1 MTEKQRQAWEA
12 LRRWMI
18 DTGVTSTAV
27 DAIDALLDDDPHGP
41 VTDEELDAARVDI
54 RARRCRCIADKQP
67 VNPPP
72 DDLPVWYWEKPDE
85 RGMCVARYE
94 QLGPYH
100 HWWPVFVPLDAEP
113 GSVWVL
119 WDDGN
124 VTHSNMGLDLSEGT
138 LDPSRHTFVVPK
150 EEANHE

>member
-1 MTEKQRQAWEA
+1 MTDKERAVFEGLRIFVARDIRTELYNA
-12 LRRWMI
+12 L
-18 DTGVTSTAV
+18 DN
-27 DAIDALLDDDPHGP
+27 LLDGDPHGP

-94 QLGPYH
+94 QLGLYH
-100 HWWPVFVPLDAEP
+100 HWQPCFVPLDATP
-113 GSVWVL
+113 GSTWVL
-119 WDDGN
+119 WDNGD
-124 VTHSNMGLDLSEGT
+124 VTHYDMPVIVPRNR
-138 LDPSRHTFVVPK
+138 PRYTFVVPK